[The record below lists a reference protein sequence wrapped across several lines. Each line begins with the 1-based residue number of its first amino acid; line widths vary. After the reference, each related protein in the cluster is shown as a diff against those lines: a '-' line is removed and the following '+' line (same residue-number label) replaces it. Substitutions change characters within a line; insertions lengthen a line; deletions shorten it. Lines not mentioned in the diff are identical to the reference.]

1 MDKPRGITQTGKRTP
16 KRVAQA
22 GNYTPIRLG
31 ASPQNRDVIVY
42 VGMD

>member
-16 KRVAQA
+16 KRVSQA

-31 ASPQNRDVIVY
+31 APPQNRDVIVY
-42 VGMD
+42 VEMV